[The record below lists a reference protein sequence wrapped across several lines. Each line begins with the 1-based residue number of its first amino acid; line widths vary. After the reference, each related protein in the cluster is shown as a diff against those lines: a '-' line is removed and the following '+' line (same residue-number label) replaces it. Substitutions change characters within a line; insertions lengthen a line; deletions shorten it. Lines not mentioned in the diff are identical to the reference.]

1 PHTFLRISSFGSPV
15 ALPFVSFGTPSGHY
29 DDRTDVALQNRTD
42 HELSTIRYNHLTS
55 WRDLRIIDLGVW
67 LQVILH
73 HRLQPFAILRL
84 K

>member
-42 HELSTIRYNHLTS
+42 HELSTQPDPILDDEDSVRYYPN
-55 WRDLRIIDLGVW
+55 DRICD
-67 LQVILH
+67 
-73 HRLQPFAILRL
+73 
-84 K
+84 